1 MWILFV
7 IAFVMVYARSSI
19 FRYTLHHLPKVVY
32 HAFVDIR
39 KYIIYKGWNDF
50 RSYGRM
56 DIYVADPSMPFGSGK
71 TLNMVSD
78 AIKIYN
84 QYNDVDVYDFDSE
97 QWITQQVHIISNI
110 ELYGVPYVKLE
121 STSQIVDLVE
131 LDDNTDPNNH
141 IYLILIDELG
151 RIFNNRD
158 WKNNLPSDLLGAMFQ
173 QRKNKLLIKGTVQDF
188 SLFDATL
195 RKLSA
200 VVYVC
205 KKKWRFLER
214 FTFNATDIERVG
226 YNFDMITPRGS
237 FCGFATDR
245 LYNSYNTNEVV
256 SDLAKNVLEGKQLS
270 NYEVLQNS
278 ITNLPYVPRAKK
290 KRKGA

>member
-1 MWILFV
+1 MWIILLIIGAMIIF
-7 IAFVMVYARSSI
+7 RSASV
-19 FRYTLHHLPKVVY
+19 RYTLTHLPQVIY
-32 HAFVDIR
+32 YAFVDLR
-39 KYIIYKGWNDF
+39 RYIKFKQWNDF
-50 RSYGRM
+50 KSYGRM
-56 DIYVADPSMPFGSGK
+56 DIYCAEPSMPFGSGK

-84 QYNDVDVYDFDSE
+84 QYNDVEVYDFE
-97 QWITQQVHIISNI
+97 NECWCNQYVHIISNI
-110 ELYGVPYVKLE
+110 ELFGVPFVRLE

-131 LDDNTDPNNH
+131 MDDNTDPNLH

-195 RKLSA
+195 RKLSS
-200 VVYVC
+200 VVYIC
-205 KKKWRFLER
+205 RKHWRFLIR
-214 FTFNATDIERVG
+214 STYSATDIERSG
-226 YNFDMITPRGS
+226 YNLEFVQPKGS
-237 FCGFATDR
+237 FCGFATDK

-256 SDLAKNVLEGKQLS
+256 SDLAKNVLEGKQLT

-278 ITNLPYVPRAKK
+278 ITNLPYVPKAKK
-290 KRKGA
+290 RRKGA

>member
-1 MWILFV
+1 MWLILL
-7 IAFVMVYARSSI
+7 IAFIMVYASSSV
-19 FRYTLHHLPKVVY
+19 FRYSIRHLPQVVY
-32 HAFVDIR
+32 YAFIDIR
-39 KYIIYKGWNDF
+39 KYIKYKGWNDF
-50 RSYGRM
+50 KSYGRM
-56 DIYVADPSMPFGSGK
+56 DIYVAEPTMPFGSGK

-78 AIKIYN
+78 AISIYKN
-84 QYNDVDVYDFDSE
+84 YNDVEVYDFE
-97 QWITQQVHIISNI
+97 NECWCMQYVHIISNI
-110 ELYGVPYVKLE
+110 ELFGVPFVKLE

-131 LDDNTDPNNH
+131 MDEDQDPDQH

-205 KKKWRFLER
+205 RKKWRFLIR
-214 FTFNATDIERVG
+214 GTYSATDIERSG
-226 YNFDMITPRGS
+226 YNLDFCNPKGS
-237 FCGFATDR
+237 FCGFATDK
-245 LYNSYNTNEVV
+245 LYHSYNTNEVV
-256 SDLAKNVLEGKQLS
+256 SDLAKNVLEGKQLT

-278 ITNLPYVPRAKK
+278 ITNLPYVPKAKK
-290 KRKGA
+290 RRKGA

>member
-1 MWILFV
+1 MWIIFLV
-7 IAFVMVYARSSI
+7 IFAVIVFRSASV
-19 FRYTLHHLPKVVY
+19 RYTLTHLPQVIY
-32 HAFVDIR
+32 YAFVDLR
-39 KYIIYKGWNDF
+39 RYIKFKKWNDF
-50 RSYGRM
+50 TSYGRM
-56 DIYVADPSMPFGSGK
+56 DIYCAEPSMPFGSGK

-84 QYNDVDVYDFDSE
+84 QYNDVEVYDFE
-97 QWITQQVHIISNI
+97 NERWCNQYVHIISNI
-110 ELYGVPYVKLE
+110 ELFGVPFVRLE

-131 LDDNTDPNNH
+131 MDDNMDPNLH

-195 RKLSA
+195 RKLSS
-200 VVYVC
+200 VVYIC
-205 KKKWRFLER
+205 RKQWRFLIR
-214 FTFNATDIERVG
+214 STYSATDIERSG
-226 YNFDMITPRGS
+226 YNLEFVQPKGS
-237 FCGFATDR
+237 FCGFATDK

-256 SDLAKNVLEGKQLS
+256 SDLAKNVLEGKQLT

-278 ITNLPYVPRAKK
+278 ITNLPYVPKAKK
-290 KRKGA
+290 RRKGA

>member
-1 MWILFV
+1 MWVILLIIGAMIIF
-7 IAFVMVYARSSI
+7 RSASV
-19 FRYTLHHLPKVVY
+19 RYTLTHLPQVTY
-32 HAFVDIR
+32 YALVDLR
-39 KYIIYKGWNDF
+39 RYFKFKQWNDF
-50 RSYGRM
+50 TSYGRM
-56 DIYVADPSMPFGSGK
+56 DIYCAEPSMPFGSGK

-84 QYNDVDVYDFDSE
+84 QYNDVEVYDFE
-97 QWITQQVHIISNI
+97 NECWCNQYVHIISNI
-110 ELYGVPYVKLE
+110 ELFGVPFVRLE

-131 LDDNTDPNNH
+131 MDDNTDPNLH

-195 RKLSA
+195 RKLSS
-200 VVYVC
+200 VVYIC
-205 KKKWRFLER
+205 RKHWRFLIR
-214 FTFNATDIERVG
+214 STYSATDIERSG
-226 YNFDMITPRGS
+226 YNLEFVQPKGS
-237 FCGFATDR
+237 FCGFATDK

-256 SDLAKNVLEGKQLS
+256 SDLAKNVLEGKQLT

-278 ITNLPYVPRAKK
+278 ITNLPYVPKAKK
-290 KRKGA
+290 RRKGA